1 MLGAAAAIG
10 AGAIAEYDDDD
21 DDDDEDDGGEDGDH
35 GGQGDQTHRVC
46 KLAGLP

>member
-21 DDDDEDDGGEDGDH
+21 DEDDGGEDGDH
-35 GGQGDQTHRVC
+35 GDQGDQTHRVC